1 MTNSNDGTQN
11 HVKFPD
17 ISPRAY
23 EHPADRAALTA
34 LRKVRGFDLVLK
46 QIFGAIPERRLR
58 LLYLA
63 NAVRIG
69 PEQLPEIHAALEDV
83 CNILDL
89 EEIPELFLL
98 SDPRVNAMAIG
109 IDSPYIVINS
119 SLISLLAP
127 DELRCV
133 LAHEVGHILSGHAL
147 YKTMLVVLQAMMR
160 WLLRGPMILPSL
172 PVLLALKEW
181 DRKSELSA
189 DRASLLVTQ
198 DVDLARRAMI
208 KLAGGSGR
216 EGFNLDEFD
225 RQAEEY
231 QASGGVVDK
240 LFKILNLLEV
250 SHPFPVLRVGE
261 ISRFGESDTY
271 ASILAGDYPRRSDS
285 DAEDVEVRDDLA
297 EAVDSYRD
305 DIEAGREPL
314 ADLLIGAGNFGRSVL
329 SALLGTQPASP
340 EEAPADDEPGDS
352 TDRIV

>member
-1 MTNSNDGTQN
+1 MTNSDTSAQTRA
-11 HVKFPD
+11 KFPD

-69 PEQLPEIHAALEDV
+69 PEQLPELHAALADV
-83 CNILDL
+83 CEILDL
-89 EEIPELFLL
+89 DEVPELFLL

-119 SLISLLAP
+119 SLVSLLAP

-198 DVDLARRAMI
+198 DVDLVRRAMI

-216 EGFNLDEFD
+216 EGFNLEEFD

-240 LFKILNLLEV
+240 LFKVLNLLEV

-271 ASILAGDYPRRSDS
+271 TSILAGDYPRRSDRR
-285 DAEDVEVRDDLA
+285 AEDTEVRDDLA
-297 EAVDSYRD
+297 EAADSYRD

-314 ADLLIGAGNFGRSVL
+314 ADLLIGAGHFGRSVL
-329 SALLGTQPASP
+329 STLFGARPTSRE
-340 EEAPADDEPGDS
+340 EEAPDEEPDLAS
-352 TDRIV
+352 DQP